1 VAAPVVALVLVSHSD
16 LLSRGVAQV
25 AAQMAPDVLI
35 LPAGGTGDGR
45 IGTGFELIEAAIE
58 QALDGG
64 RSAVVLTD
72 LGSAALSAESVLE
85 MAEPEVAA
93 RVRIVDAPL
102 VEGAVEAAVV
112 AQTGADLRTVVEA
125 AEDAGTTF
133 ARSSDGSVG
142 GVPGVPGGG
151 RSGDAAGQAAPA
163 DEPVSAPAAVATGGV
178 ATDSSTP
185 EAGPGAAGAPTTST
199 VGGTGSSAQVAE
211 ATPAS
216 HAGRAAG
223 VPAARGTAVLRNRLG
238 LHARPAAQLVRT
250 VSAFDALVT
259 VNGVD
264 ARSVLALVGLGATG
278 GQELVVAA
286 TGPQARHAVNA
297 VVDEL
302 ENGFGEA

>member
-1 VAAPVVALVLVSHSD
+1 VSHSEQ
-16 LLSRGVAQV
+16 LSRGVAEV
-25 AAQMAPDVLI
+25 AAQMAPDVLL

-45 IGTGFELIEAAIE
+45 IGTGVDVIESAIDR
-58 QALDGG
+58 ALEGG

-72 LGSAALSAESVLE
+72 LGSAALSAETVLE
-85 MAEPEVAA
+85 LADPDVAA

-125 AEDAGTTF
+125 AEDAATTF
-133 ARSSDGSVG
+133 GRSVG
-142 GVPGVPGGG
+142 ATDGG
-151 RSGDAAGQAAPA
+151 RSLRGEGETGGPG
-163 DEPVSAPAAVATGGV
+163 ATGGPPHV
-178 ATDSSTP
+178 TPGAT
-185 EAGPGAAGAPTTST
+185 PGAAAPDVATADLTPGSAGAPVGDVPADGVGLRGPAQDPTASRGASTS
-199 VGGTGSSAQVAE
+199 GRQGGSS
-211 ATPAS
+211 P
-216 HAGRAAG
+216 AAG
-223 VPAARGTAVLRNRLG
+223 VPSARGTAVLRNRLG

-278 GQELVVAA
+278 GQEVVVAA
-286 TGPQARHAVNA
+286 TGPQARYAVNA